1 MVDNVAFTLKQGQ
14 GPLMEWN
21 ADGSQ
26 CQGQAWMVRERYHLL
41 KGYFDLY
48 FEPFKE
54 AGRALLVT
62 VFKQSCPK

>member
-1 MVDNVAFTLKQGQ
+1 
-14 GPLMEWN
+14 
-21 ADGSQ
+21 
-26 CQGQAWMVRERYHLL
+26 MVRERYHLL